1 MHFKWNLCL
10 LQKGWTAELLRIC
23 LSHRVAQQW
32 NQAKRLSR
40 RPTFSTADLGI
51 HMLARVNWIRGFYIL
66 LCNFIT
72 FLQSRLGVD
81 LLLSWLP
88 NQCVEHN
95 LIFTKSPRLENVIL
109 NISSWRYRM
118 LSSDSL
124 VTNFNFSAC
133 GEHLRK
139 RRSCIINIF

>member
-1 MHFKWNLCL
+1 
-10 LQKGWTAELLRIC
+10 
-23 LSHRVAQQW
+23 
-32 NQAKRLSR
+32 
-40 RPTFSTADLGI
+40 
-51 HMLARVNWIRGFYIL
+51 MLARVNWIRGFYIL

-109 NISSWRYRM
+109 NISS
-118 LSSDSL
+118 
-124 VTNFNFSAC
+124 
-133 GEHLRK
+133 
-139 RRSCIINIF
+139 